1 MKKKK
6 ALILAVLAIAGL
18 LIYYFAYERRP
29 KGPEPVGT
37 TGVVES
43 LEYSISSKIAGKV
56 TTVCCREGAQV
67 KAGQL
72 VATIQNNDL
81 EAALREA
88 QSTLSAQQATAR
100 SSLDVVNNAR
110 AQVAVARANVD
121 NQKAAV
127 VLAKTQL
134 DQSEI
139 DLARSREL
147 FGRGI
152 VAQSDLDNAETTRNS
167 RAATLDSAKA
177 ALVLSRSQVD
187 AAVASLKKAEGD
199 VKTADAQV
207 KAARDNVAFQE
218 AKLADSQI
226 YAPADGVVE
235 YRSVEEGE
243 VVSPGQSILTLYDL
257 NKLWV
262 RIDLEQRYAS
272 RVKPGSVATI
282 TIDGVPGKVFRGVV
296 FDVGRLGEFATER
309 DVTRGRQDIKT
320 FRTRMWVENKEGMLK
335 PGMTVEVEIK

>member
-6 ALILAVLAIAGL
+6 ILIIILLAVAGL
-18 LIYYFAYERRP
+18 LIYFFLYESRP
-29 KGPEPVGT
+29 KGPEPVKT
-37 TGVVES
+37 SGVVES

-56 TTVCCREGAQV
+56 TMVCCREGAQV

-72 VATIQNNDL
+72 VSTIQNNDL
-81 EAALREA
+81 DASLRQA
-88 QSTLSAQQATAR
+88 RSTLSAQQATAR
-100 SSLDVVNNAR
+100 STLDLVDNAR
-110 AQVAVARANVD
+110 AQVKVAKANVD
-121 NQKAAV
+121 NQRAAV
-127 VLAKTQL
+127 KLAETQL
-134 DQSEI
+134 HQAEL
-139 DLARSREL
+139 DL
-147 FGRGI
+147 GRTKKLIAGGI
-152 VAQSDLDNAETTRNS
+152 VAQADLDNAETARNS
-167 RAATLDSAKA
+167 RAATLESAKA
-177 ALVLSRSQVD
+177 ALALSISQVD
-187 AAVASLKKAEGD
+187 AAVAALKKAQGD

-226 YAPADGVVE
+226 YSPADGVVE

-257 NKLWV
+257 KKLWV

-272 RVKPGSVATI
+272 RVKPGSVASI

-309 DVTRGRQDIKT
+309 DVTRGRQDIKS
-320 FRTRMWVENKEGMLK
+320 FRTRMWVEDPQGILK
-335 PGMTVEVEIK
+335 PGMTVGVEVK